1 MSKLNCLERY
11 SLFKFCADTI
21 SKQTL
26 TYFTVWVD
34 SLNTI
39 PQTIHKPL
47 TLNGIM
53 HDLFGL
59 FGNYFINL
67 CFSISPKHYIR
78 HHWTKKN
85 QNKINK
91 NQAIN
96 SKMAMYHWDLLH
108 ITKYIPR
115 STASNYS
122 LEDETHIWHHFVY
135 WRGHNLDDV
144 WGEQYEAMMQ
154 EP

>member
-1 MSKLNCLERY
+1 MCSARVAEAKFYCPRWALVSSNRLSINANSNLRPMQCAEIYHILHALQYQIKDDEVIALLLCQLNCLERY
-11 SLFKFCADTI
+11 SLFKFCVDTI

-34 SLNTI
+34 SLNTF

-67 CFSISPKHYIR
+67 CFGISPKHYIR
-78 HHWTKKN
+78 HHWTKKE
-85 QNKINK
+85 NK
-91 NQAIN
+91 N
-96 SKMAMYHWDLLH
+96 K
-108 ITKYIPR
+108 
-115 STASNYS
+115 
-122 LEDETHIWHHFVY
+122 
-135 WRGHNLDDV
+135 
-144 WGEQYEAMMQ
+144 
-154 EP
+154 